1 MSLKVLMFGWELAP
15 IVYGGLGVVCR
26 SITERLIQSNIQV
39 TYVIP
44 KLPVPIDIPNLNL
57 VNASEIVLDEKMFSK
72 LSINSTLTPY
82 INNESYTQFV
92 NFLRKNHLGEQ
103 NSDVYGMNLFTEVER
118 YSYRA
123 RDLVKSAEFDVIHCH
138 DWMTFKAGVF
148 AKQISGKPLVV
159 HVHATEY
166 DRSAGNPNPAVLDY
180 EKYGL
185 ENADKIIAVSNFT
198 KDKIV
203 EKYQIDPSK
212 IRVVHNAIEKNITT
226 SAVRPDMTKQ
236 NDEKMVLF
244 LGRLTI
250 AKGADYLLQAAQKV
264 ISIVPDAKFVFV
276 GKGEMIKELIDM
288 SIELGISE
296 NIVFTGWLNHEQ
308 VDQAYKQADL
318 FVMPSITEPFG
329 LTALEAMRNG
339 TPVLLSRQSGV
350 SEVVQNCLKVDFWD
364 IDAMANKILSVLRY
378 QPLQETLRENGNHDV
393 NHLSWESQTNK
404 IIDLYKEVI
413 TNEH

>member
-26 SITERLIQSNIQV
+26 SITERLIQSNIRV

-82 INNESYTQFV
+82 VNNESYTQFV

-103 NSDVYGMNLFTEVER
+103 NSDVYGMDLFTEVER

-123 RDLVKSAEFDVIHCH
+123 RDLVKSADFDVIHCH

-166 DRSAGNPNPAVLDY
+166 DRSAGNPNPAVLEY
-180 EKYGL
+180 EKFGL
-185 ENADKIIAVSNFT
+185 ENADKIIAVSQFT

-203 EKYQIDPSK
+203 EKYNINPSK
-212 IRVVHNAIEKNITT
+212 ISVVHNAIERTT
-226 SAVRPDMTKQ
+226 SNHVVNQELTKST
-236 NDEKMVLF
+236 DDKMVLF

-264 ISIVPDAKFVFV
+264 IKIVPEAKFVFV
-276 GKGEMIKELIDM
+276 GKGEMIKNLINM

-308 VDQAYKQADL
+308 VDEAYRQADL

-364 IDAMANKILSVLRY
+364 IDAMANKILSVLKY

-404 IIDLYKEVI
+404 IIDIYNELI
-413 TNEH
+413 TNAI